1 MLGNISRVHCFPFA
15 HRSSATLFRLT
26 ESRVFYHLPSLQT
39 PGPHAPFRALRGQT
53 HDVSPGTWLTCG
65 CHRCVKWKRS
75 SSFLQCR
82 GRIDTHKV
90 IIATVNVVSAQNVHK
105 QHVCMGI
112 GWCAVVVSMP
122 CLGKCTHSNSAP
134 NLLVFTL
141 FRLCVLAYCSNA
153 YCCSLMSWLQIW
165 HWVQITWLP
174 FWGNEILTTLSR
186 ALSRILPMRMCQAQ
200 FNVFKTAI
208 VQKVQNPS
216 ALARKHRSHPQAFYV
231 LIDARST
238 PVDELFPTTWIA
250 QGMLS
255 ETDRIAQCYQEMQVT
270 WGSTISYATLR
281 LRSILILSAWIEVH
295 RKSCGQLTSLKGA
308 HNSCHMS
315 FAYIR
320 IRRKGYL
327 Y

>member
-1 MLGNISRVHCFPFA
+1 MPRSNRYSQGHHCNGQCGISTKCSQTTCLYGNRMVCGSGKHAMLGEVYPFEFCTELA
-15 HRSSATLFRLT
+15 GIHVVSSVCSSLLFKRLLLLT
-26 ESRVFYHLPSLQT
+26 DELV
-39 PGPHAPFRALRGQT
+39 ANMALGA
-53 HDVSPGTWLTCG
+53 DNL
-65 CHRCVKWKRS
+65 
-75 SSFLQCR
+75 
-82 GRIDTHKV
+82 
-90 IIATVNVVSAQNVHK
+90 ATV
-105 QHVCMGI
+105 
-112 GWCAVVVSMP
+112 
-122 CLGKCTHSNSAP
+122 LGQRNTDNP
-134 NLLVFTL
+134 I
-141 FRLCVLAYCSNA
+141 
-153 YCCSLMSWLQIW
+153 QI
-165 HWVQITWLP
+165 
-174 FWGNEILTTLSR
+174 
-186 ALSRILPMRMCQAQ
+186 SRILPMRMCQAQ